1 MYSMIYLICLLQKQC
16 MLKVFPFIVYVT
28 VIIRNL
34 PVLIYSL
41 NFFKRPG
48 TIYFNVILC
57 YDSIISD
64 NVDFFSFYFI
74 LKANF
79 KLNIKNKCN
88 FKLFYILFC

>member
-1 MYSMIYLICLLQKQC
+1 MFYLICLLQKRR

-41 NFFKRPG
+41 NFFKRAG
-48 TIYFNVILC
+48 TIYCNVILC
-57 YDSIISD
+57 YDSISD
-64 NVDFFSFYFI
+64 NVDFFSFNFI

-79 KLNIKNKCN
+79 KLNIKNKCH